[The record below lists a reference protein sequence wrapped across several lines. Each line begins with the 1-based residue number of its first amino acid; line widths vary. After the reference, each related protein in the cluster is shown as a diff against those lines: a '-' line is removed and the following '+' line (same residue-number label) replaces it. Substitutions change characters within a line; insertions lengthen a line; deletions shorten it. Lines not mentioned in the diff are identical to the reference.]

1 MHQTKH
7 KNRTLKKIHPTQLKF
22 SILQFLFWATYAAY
36 TPFIVVI
43 LQEKGFNNTVIGAI
57 LSVNSFIVVLAQPLW
72 GLVSD
77 WIRSVRKIFLLC
89 FTVAIILFQSI
100 PFVHSV
106 LFTGIIFALFTF
118 FESPLSPLLDSWII
132 QSIREEASIPYGSI
146 RLWGSIGYAV
156 LCLVFSK
163 VLNHTSI
170 NVLFPSFAA
179 IGICTMLISSRINE
193 DNPVSTAMAAKDLK
207 VGRLLKNYRYLA
219 FLLFSVVIY
228 IPHKAS
234 SSFLPNLIESVG
246 GTKADVALA
255 SSLTA
260 FAEVPMFLMN
270 TKLLKKFKPTQLIL
284 ASAVFFILRQI
295 GCLVA
300 ATPAQVILVQIL
312 NGAAFALFLNGAV
325 YYIDSLAPDEL
336 KATAQTV
343 ATSLYV
349 GASGIISSYGG
360 GWVIDNL
367 GLAALHRAGAYI
379 SLGITALFV
388 ASFHIIDKI
397 EQRNRKTQEAA
408 VESYKQV

>member
-1 MHQTKH
+1 
-7 KNRTLKKIHPTQLKF
+7 
-22 SILQFLFWATYAAY
+22 
-36 TPFIVVI
+36 
-43 LQEKGFNNTVIGAI
+43 
-57 LSVNSFIVVLAQPLW
+57 
-72 GLVSD
+72 
-77 WIRSVRKIFLLC
+77 
-89 FTVAIILFQSI
+89 
-100 PFVHSV
+100 
-106 LFTGIIFALFTF
+106 
-118 FESPLSPLLDSWII
+118 
-132 QSIREEASIPYGSI
+132 
-146 RLWGSIGYAV
+146 
-156 LCLVFSK
+156 
-163 VLNHTSI
+163 
-170 NVLFPSFAA
+170 
-179 IGICTMLISSRINE
+179 MLISSRINE

-388 ASFHIIDKI
+388 ASFPIIDKI